1 MEAPVRQKPVK
12 LLRVVQGVSFL
23 ALVLFAVHGGFGI
36 GGRGL
41 DSFFND
47 WVYDGLLVVSAAS
60 CAARAVLVREQ
71 RAAWAVLAGGLTL
84 WTAGEIYT
92 TVVLSHMDNPP
103 YPSLSDGLQLAFYPA
118 SYVAL
123 LMVFR
128 ARMQQARASFWL
140 DGLVAALA
148 VCTIGEVTVF
158 HTVVAGSGGTETSL
172 QVATDLA
179 YPVGDMVM
187 MALVA
192 SVFALTA
199 WRPGRAWAMIAL
211 GLGFAAVADSIF
223 AYQSAGGT
231 YEVGTALD
239 ALWPAAALL
248 VGFAAWER
256 SGSSS
261 EIRLEG
267 WRILILPVV
276 FALPA
281 LGFLVYDHY
290 AHLDGAAVILAGL
303 TLVAVIVRTA
313 MTFGE
318 NMRMLRNS
326 RREALTDPLT
336 GLGNRRRLM
345 LDLER
350 EFEHTEHPAPRA
362 LALLDLDGFK
372 RYNDSFGHP
381 AGDALLARLG
391 RNLDDAV
398 SPSGR
403 AYRLGGDEFCALVS
417 TDLEG
422 AEAIV
427 TAATDA
433 LSEHGRGFVIS
444 ASHGLVHLPTEAS
457 DSSTAMQIADQ
468 RLYANKGA
476 RQLNAVSQQARDV
489 LMQILQE
496 RQPDLHTHLH
506 DVAALAL
513 PVGRTMGLS
522 AERLEDMARAAEL
535 HDVGKMAIPDEILN
549 KPGPLDG
556 VELGFIRQHTL
567 VGERI
572 LAAAPALAPV
582 AKLVRAS
589 HENWDG
595 SGYPDGLA
603 GEEIPLES
611 RIIAVCDAYHAMTS
625 DRPYKSAM
633 SPPDAMSEL
642 RRCAGTHFDPRVV
655 EILCHE
661 VGPDALS
668 SDAKEPIAF
677 DLPTIV
683 PTGDSLGA
691 RRA

>member
-1 MEAPVRQKPVK
+1 
-12 LLRVVQGVSFL
+12 
-23 ALVLFAVHGGFGI
+23 
-36 GGRGL
+36 
-41 DSFFND
+41 
-47 WVYDGLLVVSAAS
+47 
-60 CAARAVLVREQ
+60 
-71 RAAWAVLAGGLTL
+71 
-84 WTAGEIYT
+84 
-92 TVVLSHMDNPP
+92 MDNPP

-256 SGSSS
+256 SASSS

-290 AHLDGAAVILAGL
+290 AHLDGA
-303 TLVAVIVRTA
+303 
-313 MTFGE
+313 
-318 NMRMLRNS
+318 
-326 RREALTDPLT
+326 
-336 GLGNRRRLM
+336 
-345 LDLER
+345 
-350 EFEHTEHPAPRA
+350 
-362 LALLDLDGFK
+362 
-372 RYNDSFGHP
+372 
-381 AGDALLARLG
+381 
-391 RNLDDAV
+391 AV

-611 RIIAVCDAYHAMTS
+611 RIIAVCYAYHAMPS
-625 DRPYKSAM
+625 DRPSQSAM
-633 SPPDAMSEL
+633 SSTDAIAEL

-668 SDAKEPIAF
+668 SDAKEP
-677 DLPTIV
+677 
-683 PTGDSLGA
+683 
-691 RRA
+691 